1 MADRKKPHAEK
12 TLALLPNRI
21 LIHNVMSFLADV
33 HTTRINDQLMVDNSP
48 PNGTHYTDEF
58 KPKGSSLIGFM
69 APAVEVHIPVSLDVT
84 LKPDWLDVLD
94 GDSSN
99 SWRSRSRRQQL
110 STLLSTM
117 AGSGD
122 DASAHVQEVV
132 QPSIL
137 AGTPWAGPTTPP
149 AKLSHAAPHL
159 AILEAAR
166 PSATAPT
173 VDETIVALQ
182 EARRGAKR
190 QKGALSATGQL
201 RVAELVKLFAVEE
214 EA

>member
-1 MADRKKPHAEK
+1 MGGGGEAAEWAD
-12 TLALLPNRI
+12 
-21 LIHNVMSFLADV
+21 
-33 HTTRINDQLMVDNSP
+33 SP
-48 PNGTHYTDEF
+48 PNGTYYTDEF

-166 PSATAPT
+166 PSATAPMHASPKEMACT
-173 VDETIVALQ
+173 LRPYQRRALAWICVEINQ
-182 EARRGAKR
+182 CVGCTRH
-190 QKGALSATGQL
+190 TG
-201 RVAELVKLFAVEE
+201 
-214 EA
+214 